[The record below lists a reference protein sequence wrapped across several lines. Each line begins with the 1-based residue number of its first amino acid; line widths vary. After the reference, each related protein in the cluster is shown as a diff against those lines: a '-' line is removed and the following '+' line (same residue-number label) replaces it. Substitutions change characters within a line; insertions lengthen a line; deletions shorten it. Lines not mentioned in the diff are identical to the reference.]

1 MMTAP
6 TLAPGTIGIVRAR
19 VSAPPVAWDVLERA
33 VTQAERDRAARFIHE
48 IDRRR
53 HILGRG
59 IVRLL
64 LAPLLR
70 VDPPDVCF
78 TISGLGKPLLDEG
91 PSFSISHSGDHVLVA
106 LAAEGRL
113 GVDVEAVRP
122 LRDLP
127 GLARTSFGPDE
138 YAHVMQIPEAERLLP
153 FFRTWT
159 RKEAMLKA
167 LGCGLSGLSSIS
179 VSAHEQ
185 VENALLRLDTSG
197 ERLDEWT
204 IRPLHV
210 GDDAEAA
217 VAWDR
222 ALVAVVALDVRA

>member
-1 MMTAP
+1 MTTVP
-6 TLAPGTIGIVRAR
+6 TLAPGTIGIVQAR
-19 VSAPPVAWDVLERA
+19 VSAPPVDWDVLERA
-33 VTQAERDRAARFIHE
+33 VTQVERDRAARFIHE

-59 IVRLL
+59 IARLL

-78 TISGLGKPLLDEG
+78 TISGLGKPLLEGG

-106 LAAEGRL
+106 LADEGRL

-127 GLARTSFGPDE
+127 GLARTSFGADE
-138 YAHVMQIPEAERLLP
+138 YAHIMQIPETERMLP

-167 LGCGLSGLSSIS
+167 LGCGLSGLGSIS
-179 VSAHEQ
+179 VSADEQ
-185 VENALLRLDTSG
+185 VDNALRRLDTPG
-197 ERLDEWT
+197 EHLDEWT
-204 IRPLHV
+204 LRPLHV

-222 ALVAVVALDVRA
+222 PLAAVKELDVGA